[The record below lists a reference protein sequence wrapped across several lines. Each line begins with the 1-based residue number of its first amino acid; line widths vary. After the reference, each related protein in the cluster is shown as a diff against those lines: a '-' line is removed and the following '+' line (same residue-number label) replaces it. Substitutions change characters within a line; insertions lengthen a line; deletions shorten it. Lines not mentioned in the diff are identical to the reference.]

1 MEVRD
6 PVTGPYML
14 GRVDGDL
21 LRSAP
26 ASAQTVLILGD
37 YRWDGNPYI
46 GTWQD
51 TVSSIIIIPLKARW
65 PTSTCG
71 TAPWRRRSSG
81 RRPAAAR
88 PWRTRAA
95 SSTTGAEISL
105 VIISTYLHI
114 SKNIYISTQV
124 RVEVHRQAG
133 AQYRRGGQRGA
144 L

>member
-46 GTWQD
+46 GTWPD

-65 PTSTCG
+65 PTSMCG

-95 SSTTGAEISL
+95 SSTTGAEIFRQGRQRREWESD
-105 VIISTYLHI
+105 
-114 SKNIYISTQV
+114 KG
-124 RVEVHRQAG
+124 RVVQCSQLFWSAHN
-133 AQYRRGGQRGA
+133 
-144 L
+144 